1 MTTKRVLLT
10 GADGFLGSHIL
21 RKLVGNGYQVRAF
34 LQKGRS
40 HTTIEGFPYEPFYGD
55 LLNEEHI
62 DQALKGCD
70 FLIHTVAIT
79 DIWPKRSELQR
90 RVNFGVAK
98 KIAAFAKKH
107 NIQRMIQIGT
117 ANSFGYG
124 DKFNPGDESSPYA
137 FAKFGLDYMDSK
149 KNAQDFLLNEANQ
162 NQLPVVIINPTFMV
176 GEYDSKPGTGA
187 MIVAL
192 LKGQVGSYANG
203 GRNYVYVGDVAQVVV
218 NALEKGQIGECYIAG
233 NANLNYKE
241 FFKLV
246 GESGNVK
253 TPKTKLPYPILI
265 AAASAAELLS
275 KFTKKAPLVSIPM
288 IRIANEEQFYDASKA
303 IKELNMPQT
312 PIEIAVE
319 RSVKWFRENGYA

>member
-1 MTTKRVLLT
+1 MKSKKVLLT

-21 RKLVGNGYQVRAF
+21 RKLVGKGYQVRAF
-34 LQKGRS
+34 LQKNRDQA
-40 HTTIEGFPYEPFYGD
+40 TISGLPYEPFYGD
-55 LLNEEHI
+55 LLNKTDI
-62 DQALKGCD
+62 DAALQDCD

-90 RVNFGVAK
+90 RINFDIVK
-98 KIAAFAKKH
+98 NIAASVKKF
-107 NIQRMIQIGT
+107 NIQRFVHIGT

-124 DKFNPGDESSPYA
+124 NGDFPGNETSPYA

-149 KNAQDFLLNEANQ
+149 KNAQDFLLSEANEIK
-162 NQLPVVIINPTFMV
+162 LPVVIVNPTFMV

-192 LKGQVGSYANG
+192 MKGQVSSYANG
-203 GRNYVYVGDVAQVVV
+203 GRNYVYVGDVANAAV
-218 NALEKGQIGECYIAG
+218 NALDKGQIGECYIAG

-241 FFKLV
+241 FFTLV
-246 GESGNVK
+246 GESANVK
-253 TPKTKLPYPILI
+253 TPKTKLPYPLLLV
-265 AAASAAELLS
+265 AASAAELIS
-275 KFTKKAPLVSIPM
+275 KFTKNAPLVSVPM

-303 IKELNMPQT
+303 IKELYMPQT
-312 PIEIAVE
+312 PIDIAVE